1 MVVILKMNHIWLMAC
16 VLIGLCLYQSVDG
29 RAREDVVY
37 TTSFLDSNYVRT
49 VFRSFRNMVFSMVG
63 KTGDRT
69 KGPFLQDEE
78 DKFPC
83 DLRNMRSAE
92 IPTSVHRLR
101 PGKKNKKMKKKKR
114 KTKKKIKPNEQIT
127 ITMNR

>member
-1 MVVILKMNHIWLMAC
+1 MVVILKMNHIWLMAF

-69 KGPFLQDEE
+69 KGPFLQEEE

-101 PGKKNKKMKKKKR
+101 PGKNNKKMMKR
-114 KTKKKIKPNEQIT
+114 KTMKKIKSNEQIT
-127 ITMNR
+127 ITMNK

>member
-1 MVVILKMNHIWLMAC
+1 MMLIFKMNYMWLMAFL
-16 VLIGLCLYQSVDG
+16 LIGLCLYQSVDG

-69 KGPFLQDEE
+69 KGPFLQEEE

-101 PGKKNKKMKKKKR
+101 PGKRKQLKEEKKQMNK
-114 KTKKKIKPNEQIT
+114 
-127 ITMNR
+127 